1 MVLYGYYEISLNPYR
16 LWRGGMQLDIEK
28 RFDRIEQKLD
38 QLSDTVAVLARI
50 DERLV
55 SSHKRLDRHENRI
68 NQLEGNVREVE
79 QTLAKQAGK
88 GIVAERAAWIIFAAV
103 VSAVAK
109 FL

>member
-1 MVLYGYYEISLNPYR
+1 MELS
-16 LWRGGMQLDIEK
+16 IEK
-28 RFDRIEQKLD
+28 RFDRIEAKLD

-55 SSHKRLDRHENRI
+55 SSHKRLDRHEGRLNM
-68 NQLEGNVREVE
+68 LEGNIREVE
-79 QTLAKQAGK
+79 TNIAKSAGK
-88 GIVAERAAWIIFAAV
+88 GMVAERAAWIIFAAV

>member
-1 MVLYGYYEISLNPYR
+1 MS
-16 LWRGGMQLDIEK
+16 IEK
-28 RFDRIEQKLD
+28 RFDRIEAKLD

-55 SSHKRLDRHENRI
+55 SSHKRLDRHEGRLNM
-68 NQLEGNVREVE
+68 LEGNIREVE
-79 QTLAKQAGK
+79 QNMAKQVGK

>member
-1 MVLYGYYEISLNPYR
+1 MELS
-16 LWRGGMQLDIEK
+16 IEK
-28 RFDRIEQKLD
+28 RFDRIEAKLD

-68 NQLEGNVREVE
+68 NQLEGNIREVE
-79 QTLAKQAGK
+79 QDMAKQAGK
-88 GIVAERAAWIIFAAV
+88 GMVAERAAWIIFAAV
-103 VSAVAK
+103 ITAIAK